1 MNASSGRDLVKLP
14 SIILLAALACCLAG
28 AAPSSLSPRRL
39 DPPAAPGAMAPNLAL
54 DGDDVL
60 LTWLEPLP
68 SRGAEKVHRLRFARL
83 SGGRWS
89 APSTVS
95 QGPGFFANWADVP
108 AVVAGPRGEL
118 LAHWLA
124 KSGPGTYA
132 YGVEL
137 ARSTDGGR
145 SWRRLGL
152 LHEPDSETE
161 HGFVTFVPERD
172 GVRAFWLDGRETAKG
187 GAMALRTA
195 LVGASAGRSEL
206 LDPRICDC
214 CQTDAAM
221 TGQGPLVVYRDRS
234 EGEVRDILAI
244 RRAGAGWSRPAV
256 VHADGW
262 KIPGCPV
269 NGPAVAAMGRRAA
282 VAWFTGAPP
291 AGARVQLALSQD
303 AGASFGPPLLIDGER
318 PLGRVDVALDAA
330 GGAVV
335 SWLALDGENAA
346 VRLRRASS
354 AGAVGAAMTVAGTG
368 AARSSGF
375 PRLARLGDRLVVTWL
390 EDGEPSR
397 LRTSLLPLAA
407 VPAPPAR

>member
-1 MNASSGRDLVKLP
+1 MKPAT
-14 SIILLAALACCLAG
+14 SILLLAALACCLAG
-28 AAPSSLSPRRL
+28 AAPPSLSPRRI

-54 DGDDVL
+54 DGGDLL

-68 SRGAEKVHRLRFARL
+68 APPDTKERQHRLRFSRFAN
-83 SGGRWS
+83 GRWS
-89 APSTVS
+89 APSTVAEGS
-95 QGPGFFANWADVP
+95 GFFANWADVP
-108 AVVAGPRGEL
+108 AVAAGPRGEL

-137 ARSTDGGR
+137 ARSADGGR
-145 SWRRLGL
+145 TWRRLGL
-152 LHEPDSETE
+152 LHEPDAETE

-195 LVGASAGRSEL
+195 LVGSSVGRSEL

-221 TGQGPLVVYRDRS
+221 TAEGPLVAYRDRS
-234 EGEVRDILAI
+234 EGEVRDVLAI

-269 NGPAVAAMGRRAA
+269 NGPAVAAAGRRAA

-291 AGARVQLALSQD
+291 AGARVLLAVSDD
-303 AGASFGPPLLIDGER
+303 AGASFGPPLLVDGER
-318 PLGRVDVALDAA
+318 PLGRVDVTLDAA

-335 SWLALDGENAA
+335 SWLALGDEGEGAA
-346 VRLRRASS
+346 VRLRRFTA
-354 AGAVGAAMTVAGTG
+354 AGAAGPAGHPLTVAGTG

-375 PRLARLGDRLVVTWL
+375 PRLARLVDRLVIVWL
-390 EDGEPSR
+390 EDGEPAR
-397 LRTSLLPLAA
+397 LRASLLPFAA
-407 VPAPPAR
+407 VPAPR